1 MWRWVGRILLTLFII
16 GFVGALAAGGYVGL
30 YVWRMSRDLPQ
41 YQVLK
46 DYAPKVMTRIHTGDG
61 TIMAEYAA
69 ERRIFVPIESIP
81 SHVIDAF
88 LSAEDKTF
96 YEHDGLDYKGI
107 TRAFVANLS
116 NYMNNR
122 RLEGASTITQQVAKN
137 FLLSGEVKLERK
149 VKEALLAWRIEEA
162 FSKDDILELYLN
174 EIYLGWRSY
183 GVAAAALNYFD
194 KSLDELTIAEAAY
207 LASMPK
213 APNNY
218 RPDRSGPRARGVARR
233 NWVLERMAANGHI
246 SATQMRDGQAE
257 ELVVYDR
264 PTGAQTVEYEY
275 FAEEVRRQVA
285 DIFGDD
291 SLYHGGLSVRTTLE
305 PQLQRAAVEALRKGL
320 TEFDQRQGY
329 RGPVDHVD
337 DVADWPRLVADYA
350 FFTDVAPWSGAIVLQ
365 VRDDQGLAM
374 VGLADGHTVATLP
387 LEEMTWAREHRGLTK
402 GGYPA
407 LGPEIA
413 RPGDVLR
420 VGDLI
425 YVEPIDAPG
434 QEGALRVALRQVPQV
449 DGAIIA
455 LDPHTG
461 RVLAMHGGF
470 SFERSEF
477 NRATQ
482 ANRQPGSAFK
492 PFVFAAAL
500 DNGYTPSTV
509 VLDAP
514 TTQDQGEGM
523 PLWKPK
529 NYTGRF
535 YGPTTLRRGLEK
547 SYNMLTLRLALDVGI
562 PTVARYAQTMGVL
575 DATPELNSIALGAGE
590 TTLMRMV
597 IAYSMFVNGG
607 KRVEPILIDQVQD
620 RYGRSVFRS
629 DQRACQDCRAV
640 VWDGQTHPEL
650 PDPREQV
657 IDPHTAYQI
666 TSMLQGVVE
675 RGTGRSVRAVGKPLG
690 GKTGTTND
698 ERDAWFVG
706 FSPNLSVGIFVGYD
720 QPKPMGR
727 RETGGGLAAPIFRD
741 FMALALEGEAAV
753 PFRVPP
759 GIELYPVDAET
770 GLPADSAS
778 ARGVIQEAFK
788 PGTKPDP
795 DAYANFEDGSSDSAL
810 NGKGKVTRGT
820 GGLY

>member
-1 MWRWVGRILLTLFII
+1 MWRWIGRIVLSLFILA
-16 GFVGALAAGGYVGL
+16 FVGGLAGAGYVGL
-30 YVWRMSRDLPQ
+30 YVWRMSRDLPE
-41 YQVLK
+41 YQALK
-46 DYAPKVMTRIHTGDG
+46 DYSPKVMTRIHAGDG
-61 TIMAEYAA
+61 TIMAEYAS
-69 ERRIFVPIESIP
+69 ERRIFVPIGSIP
-81 SHVIDAF
+81 KHVTDAF
-88 LSAEDKTF
+88 ISAEDKTF
-96 YEHDGLDYKGI
+96 YEHDGLDYRGI
-107 TRAFVANLS
+107 VRAFMSNLS
-116 NYMNNR
+116 NYVNNR

-162 FSKDDILELYLN
+162 FSKDKILELYLN

-183 GVAAAALNYFD
+183 GIAAAALNYFD
-194 KSLDELTIAEAAY
+194 KSLDELTVAEAAY

-218 RPDRSGPRARGVARR
+218 RPDRARPRARGIARR
-233 NWVLERMAANGHI
+233 NWVLDRMAANGHI
-246 SATQMRDGQAE
+246 TFQQMREGQAE

-264 PTGAQTVEYEY
+264 PSGAQTVEYEY
-275 FAEEVRRQVA
+275 FAEEVRRQMA
-285 DIFGDD
+285 DLFGDD

-305 PQLQRAAVEALRKGL
+305 PRLQRAAVNALRKGL
-320 TEFDQRQGY
+320 MEFDQRHGY
-329 RGPVDHVD
+329 RGPVGQVETTANWQS
-337 DVADWPRLVADYA
+337 VVRQQP
-350 FFTDVAPWSGAIVLQ
+350 FFLDVAPWIGAVVLQ
-365 VRDDQGLAM
+365 VRDSAAL
-374 VGLADGHTVATLP
+374 VGLADGRTVATLP
-387 LEEMTWAREHRGLTK
+387 LEELTWAREHRGLTK

-407 LGPEIA
+407 LGAEIS
-413 RPGDVLR
+413 RPADVLN

-425 YVEPIDAPG
+425 YVEPIGTPESDEPAS
-434 QEGALRVALRQVPQV
+434 LRVALRQIPEI

-455 LDPHTG
+455 LDPYTG
-461 RVLAMHGGF
+461 RVLAMNGGF

-482 ANRQPGSAFK
+482 ALRQPGSAFK
-492 PFVFAAAL
+492 PFVMAAAL

-514 TTQDQGEGM
+514 VSQDQGAGLPM
-523 PLWKPK
+523 WKPK

-547 SYNMLTLRLALDVGI
+547 SYNMLTLRVALDVGI
-562 PTVARYAQTMGVL
+562 PTVTHYAQKMGVL
-575 DATPELNSIALGAGE
+575 DATPDLNSIALGSGE

-607 KRVEPILIDQVQD
+607 KRVEPILVDQVQD
-620 RYGRSVFRS
+620 RYGQRVFRT
-629 DQRACQDCRAV
+629 DQRSCKDCRDIA
-640 VWDGQTHPEL
+640 WQGQPHPEL
-650 PDPREQV
+650 PDIREEV
-657 IDPHTAYQI
+657 IAAHTAYQI
-666 TSMLQGVVE
+666 TSMLEGVVE
-675 RGTGRSVRAVGKPLG
+675 RGTGKTIGKVGKPLG
-690 GKTGTTND
+690 GKTGTTN
-698 ERDAWFVG
+698 EEKDAWFVG
-706 FSPNLSVGIFVGYD
+706 FSPNLTVGVFVGFD

-741 FMALALEGEAAV
+741 FMAEALDGAAAV

-759 GIELYPVDAET
+759 GIELIPVDAET

-778 ARGVIQEAFK
+778 GKGIILEAFK

-795 DAYANFEDGSSDSAL
+795 NAYANFQDGTGRVATD
-810 NGKGKVTRGT
+810 GEGKVNRGT